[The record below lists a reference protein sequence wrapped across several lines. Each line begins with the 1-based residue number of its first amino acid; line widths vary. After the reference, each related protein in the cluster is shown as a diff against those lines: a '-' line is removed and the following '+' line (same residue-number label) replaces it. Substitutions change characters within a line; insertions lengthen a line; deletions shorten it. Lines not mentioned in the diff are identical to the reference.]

1 MADLIPLR
9 TTQQMPAST
18 FAGLFGLFAGLC
30 ALFAACVTI
39 SDWFDE
45 ATQARWPLVSAV
57 VDRADVVVLS
67 RSPKDGGGT
76 ATSLRYRARYQVNGI
91 ERTAILTSRN
101 AFSDTD
107 AATLQFWAAQ
117 HRKGSHIDVRYD
129 SGRGSEINRSISA
142 STFARDRV
150 YRARVRDT
158 TASALPKSN
167 RGYVVLR
174 RKGSVGLPSWIRRAQ
189 A

>member
-76 ATSLRYRARYQVNGI
+76 VTSLRYRARYQVNGI

-107 AATLQFWAAQ
+107 AATLQSWAAQ
-117 HRKGSHIDVRYD
+117 HRKGATIDVQYD
-129 SGRGSEINRSISA
+129 PSQENRAAFA
-142 STFARDRV
+142 SPDVSNAVARTGTDLLLLRM
-150 YRARVRDT
+150 
-158 TASALPKSN
+158 ALE
-167 RGYVVLR
+167 V
-174 RKGSVGLPSWIRRAQ
+174 SVK
-189 A
+189 